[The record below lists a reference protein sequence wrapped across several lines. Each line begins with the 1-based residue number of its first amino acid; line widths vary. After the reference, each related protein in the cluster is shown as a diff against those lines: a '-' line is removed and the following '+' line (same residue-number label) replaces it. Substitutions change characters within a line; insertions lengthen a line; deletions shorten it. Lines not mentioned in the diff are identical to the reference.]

1 MDENR
6 GFTIK
11 DLLIRLVLIIVFIFL
26 LIWLFP
32 MPDLKPLN
40 NQIFA
45 DNIDRMKNVAKTYYT
60 VERLPKD
67 FNESKKMTLK
77 EMIDNKLIL
86 PLMDSNGKYCSEK
99 DSYIQITKLENEYI
113 IKVYLSCT
121 DKQDYII
128 EHFGCYDI
136 CSDKCREL
144 ATTTR
149 TTLKNTYKS
158 TTKDTYKSTTKNTT
172 LKPTTGKITTRPT
185 VTTTK
190 NNGKIYEYEFTKR
203 VCKEEF
209 DKYTCPTGY
218 NLVNNKCIKKGV
230 VTSVVAAEKKVN
242 KVTSVDEKN
251 AKPVVTNSTKKEKA
265 NCKEEIKS
273 STINATAKQNLS
285 DKVLVGTQK
294 VTATTKVTLDVK
306 GAVGTKTTVTADYIK
321 TQNYDVITA
330 TKYVSEYK
338 WKYVST
344 IVSTKSNLAK
354 TSDKEKIVLYDS
366 WEELTCTTCFTT
378 VRYYKYFKYQKEAAS
393 YSYSC
398 SNFPGYSLYDGNKCR
413 KATTV
418 TKTCPSG
425 YTDNGSSCTKSNV
438 TYSCSKYGKD
448 YVLDNNKLTCTK
460 TTYSY
465 SCPAG
470 TEKTS
475 DPKYC
480 NKKVYGCPS
489 GTTESNGKCAKTVY
503 SCPANTSTTT
513 YTLSGT
519 KCAVKTKTK
528 VCKCD
533 NGTTPTSDNYC
544 VITNSKTEYT
554 CKDYPGYTLNGK
566 KCTKT
571 TTKENITY
579 SCKKGVLQGQ
589 QCIIAESKEYVKNAE
604 AKYKTTCHNEYK
616 WSTNTH
622 IDGWT
627 YTGNKRQIN

>member
-45 DNIDRMKNVAKTYYT
+45 DNIDRMKDVAKSYYT

-67 FNESKKMTLK
+67 FNTSKKMTLK

-99 DSYIQITKLENEYI
+99 DSYIEVTKLENEYI
-113 IKVYLSCT
+113 IKVYLSCS

-136 CSDKCREL
+136 CSDKCKEL
-144 ATTTR
+144 ATTTKT
-149 TTLKNTYKS
+149 TTLGKVT
-158 TTKDTYKSTTKNTT
+158 TTKTTI
-172 LKPTTGKITTRPT
+172 KPV

-203 VCKEEF
+203 VCKEDF
-209 DKYTCPTGY
+209 DKYICPTGY
-218 NLVNNKCIKKGV
+218 NLVNNKCIKNGSK
-230 VTSVVAAEKKVN
+230 TSVVAADKKVN
-242 KVTSVDEKN
+242 NVTSVDEKN
-251 AKPVVTNSTKKEKA
+251 AKPVVTNTTKKENA
-265 NCKEEIKS
+265 TCNTETKS
-273 STINATAKQNLS
+273 STISATAKTTTY
-285 DKVLVGTQK
+285 DKVLTKTQT
-294 VTATTKVTLDVK
+294 VTATKYANYDVK
-306 GAVGTKTTVTADYIK
+306 GAVGTKTTIASDYIT

-330 TKYVSEYK
+330 TKYASTYN

-344 IVSTKSNLAK
+344 LTSSKSNLAFAND
-354 TSDKEKIVLYDS
+354 SEKLVLVDS
-366 WEELTCTTCFTT
+366 WEELTCSTCFTT
-378 VRYYKYFKYQKEAAS
+378 VRVYKYFRYKKEAAS

-398 SNFPGYSLYDGNKCR
+398 DSFPGYTLYDGNKCR
-413 KATTV
+413 KATNV

-425 YTDNGSSCTKSNV
+425 YTDNGTKCTKTNV
-438 TYSCSKYGKD
+438 TYSCSKYGND

-465 SCPAG
+465 SCPSG

-480 NKKVYGCPS
+480 TKKIYACPT
-489 GTTESNGKCAKTVY
+489 GTTENSNGKCSKTTY
-503 SCPANTSTTT
+503 ECPKNTSTTT
-513 YTLSGT
+513 YALTGT
-519 KCAVKTKTK
+519 KCAVKTKTE
-528 VCKCD
+528 VCKCA
-533 NGTTPTSDNYC
+533 NGTNPTGDKYC
-544 VITNSKTEYT
+544 VITDSKTEYT

-566 KCTKT
+566 KCTKL
-571 TTKENITY
+571 TTKQNVTY
-579 SCKKGVLQGQ
+579 SCKKGVLNGKE
-589 QCIIAESKEYVKNAE
+589 CIITESTQDIKNAE
-604 AKYKTTCHNEYK
+604 AKYKTTCNNEYK
-616 WSTNTH
+616 WSTKTSL
-622 IDGWT
+622 DGWT
-627 YTGNKRQIN
+627 YTGNKKQIN

>member
-1 MDENR
+1 MEENK

-11 DLLIRLVLIIVFIFL
+11 DLLIRLVLIIIFIFL

-45 DNIDRMKNVAKTYYT
+45 DNLDRMKDVAKSYYT

-67 FNESKKMTLK
+67 FNTSKKMTLK

-99 DSYIQITKLENEYI
+99 DSYIEVTKLENEYV

-136 CSDKCREL
+136 CSDKCKEL
-144 ATTTR
+144 ATTTTAKSTAK
-149 TTLKNTYKS
+149 TTINS
-158 TTKDTYKSTTKNTT
+158 TTK
-172 LKPTTGKITTRPT
+172 GK
-185 VTTTK
+185 VTTK

-203 VCKEEF
+203 VCADNF
-209 DKYTCPTGY
+209 DKYVCPTGY
-218 NLVNNKCIKKGV
+218 NLVGSKCIKNNV
-230 VTSVVAAEKKVN
+230 STSIVAADKNVSY
-242 KVTSVDEKN
+242 VTSVDEKD
-251 AKPVVTNSTKKEKA
+251 AKPVITNSSKKEPA
-265 NCKEEIKS
+265 SCSNEVKS
-273 STINATAKQNLS
+273 STINATLKSVLS
-285 DKVLVGTQK
+285 NKVQVGTQK

-306 GAVGTKTTVTADYIK
+306 GAIGTKTTVTSDYIK

-330 TKYVSEYK
+330 TKYATGYK

-344 IVSTKSNLAK
+344 LTSTKSNLAF
-354 TSDKEKIVLYDS
+354 SNDNEKLVLVDT
-366 WEELTCTTCFTT
+366 WEELECSQCFAT
-378 VRYYKYFKYQKEAAS
+378 VRIYKYFRYKKEATGYA
-393 YSYSC
+393 YSC
-398 SNFPGYSLYDGNKCR
+398 DSFPGYQKYGEDKCR

-418 TKTCPSG
+418 TKACPSG
-425 YTDNGSSCTKSNV
+425 YKDNGTNCSKENI
-438 TYSCSKYGKD
+438 TYSCSTYGKD

-465 SCPAG
+465 SCPSG

-480 NKKVYGCPS
+480 TKKVYGCPS
-489 GTTESNGKCAKTVY
+489 GTTETNGKCSKASY
-503 SCPANTSTTT
+503 ECPKNTSTTT
-513 YTLSGT
+513 YTLTGT
-519 KCAVKTKTK
+519 KCAVKTTQK
-528 VCKCD
+528 VCKCS

-544 VITNSKTEYT
+544 VITNSKTDYT
-554 CKDYPGYTLNGK
+554 CKDYPGYTLKGK

-571 TTKENITY
+571 ITKENITY
-579 SCKKGVLQGQ
+579 NCKSGVLNGNT
-589 QCIIAESKEYVKNAE
+589 CIITSNKNDVKNAD
-604 AKYKTTCHNEYK
+604 ATYKTTCNNEYK
-616 WSTNTH
+616 WSTKTSL
-622 IDGWT
+622 DGWT
-627 YTGNKRQIN
+627 FTGNKRQIN